1 MRNRL
6 GITLGLA
13 LALGTVLTTAA
24 GAEFR
29 LRKGLSS
36 PLLRAQT
43 FVLAGRVSGPIAN
56 EIRIDETTYMVS
68 PDAQIYE
75 IGRGIVPSGTSY
87 YDRIVS
93 VTGIKW
99 RNTLVVTSV
108 TVRPYS
114 YPGSGTVGIQDAD
127 SPK

>member
-13 LALGTVLTTAA
+13 LALGIVLTTAA

-29 LRKGLSS
+29 LRKGLSN
-36 PLLRAQT
+36 PLLRGQT

-56 EIRIDETTYMVS
+56 EIRIDETTYMVA

-93 VTGIKW
+93 VTGIKV
-99 RNTLVVTSV
+99 RGTLVVTGV

-114 YPGSGTVGIQDAD
+114 YPGSGTVGIQDAS